1 MIKPCFYSDAAN
13 KAVDASIDRFAKFPM
28 LFGKGFSVMM
38 QTELLTAGNPKYT
51 LMVCNF
57 NGEQADFKELSAPTT
72 SMSHDTI
79 YSTDSFNYAYLGIRY
94 ERDVATGYIQIYL
107 NTPD

>member
-1 MIKPCFYSDAAN
+1 MIKPCFYSETRDT
-13 KAVDASIDRFAKFPM
+13 VDASVYHFAKFPM
-28 LFGKGFSVMM
+28 EFGKGFSIMM
-38 QTELLTAGNPKYT
+38 QTALLTAGNPKYT

-72 SMSHDTI
+72 SMSRDTI

-94 ERDVATGYIQIYL
+94 EKDVATGYVQLYL
-107 NTPD
+107 NVAD